1 MHAQSWDFILNEN
14 FRYWLS
20 VGAQPSD
27 PVQRIL
33 FKAGLLPPPPM
44 TAMSRK
50 GGSRDTRPINPITGK
65 VILPPKS
72 TQNVKE
78 DDDES
83 NDAGAGDG
91 EVEALN

>member
-1 MHAQSWDFILNEN
+1 M
-14 FRYWLS
+14 S

-27 PVQRIL
+27 PVERIL

-50 GGSRDTRPINPITGK
+50 GGSRDTRPIDPITGK

-78 DDDES
+78 NDDES
-83 NDAGAGDG
+83 NNIDDEDG
-91 EVEALN
+91 EVDALN